1 MGILTNEKLD
11 LLVQIGTHQHNIKFG
26 KIFNLALN
34 YTFWVK
40 MNMILQVRQQW
51 FSNSSLVWKNE
62 NCAAAVTR
70 LALIKIGIYN
80 CKTYICIAIVNC
92 MYLSNRRLFSFVNLY
107 NQRDKNVAMC
117 KEDQIATTL
126 QLLLRAED
134 FISRAQKTYKVACLK
149 L

>member
-1 MGILTNEKLD
+1 MGINEELD
-11 LLVQIGTHQHNIKFG
+11 LLVKISTHQHNIKFG

-34 YTFWVK
+34 YTFCVK

-51 FSNSSLVWKNE
+51 FSNSSLVWKNK
-62 NCAAAVTR
+62 NCAAVTR

-80 CKTYICIAIVNC
+80 CNTYIFIAIVNC
-92 MYLSNRRLFSFVNLY
+92 MYLSNSRLFFSFVNLY

-126 QLLLRAED
+126 QLLLRA
-134 FISRAQKTYKVACLK
+134 
-149 L
+149 

>member
-1 MGILTNEKLD
+1 M
-11 LLVQIGTHQHNIKFG
+11 
-26 KIFNLALN
+26 
-34 YTFWVK
+34 
-40 MNMILQVRQQW
+40 
-51 FSNSSLVWKNE
+51 
-62 NCAAAVTR
+62 TR

-134 FISRAQKTYKVACLK
+134 FISRAQKNIQSGLAQIIVCIYQNSKT
-149 L
+149 